1 MLEFCGEDRCL
12 VDANGRIRLNQR
24 LVSDFLRKCEG
35 NVVMYVLPEGAV
47 ALYPEETY
55 REMRE
60 REISD
65 ADNVGSSFAARRS
78 LRRFGSLTQPENIT
92 RQGRITLPELLQEHA
107 GVKAGSKV
115 VVVGVEI
122 GVEIWEAER
131 FKEEMAAAEERE
143 KFGKISPLSSR
154 TATHKRRVFSYLLY
168 KKTGEVNRQLGY

>member
-92 RQGRITLPELLQEHA
+92 RQGRITLPERFRNMTGLTPGAEA
-107 GVKAGSKV
+107 C
-115 VVVGVEI
+115 VVGVEI
-122 GVEIWEAER
+122 GVEIWNA
-131 FKEEMAAAEERE
+131 E
-143 KFGKISPLSSR
+143 KFDREMQEIDLQLAKQKELEYN
-154 TATHKRRVFSYLLY
+154 YL
-168 KKTGEVNRQLGY
+168 TEGEK